1 MLELLIALFLVGL
14 CALPLAEIPMKT
26 LRDEISSAYRMQF
39 HHYADLAFAEF
50 KEKIYQQEIPW
61 KQICSPREAKSAF
74 KLEKTLIDPI
84 GGRAFERKATFYSVG
99 KKGKK
104 GEEIRLV
111 TFIVSFKTKEKR
123 FSLFRG
129 KKGVKKERY
138 APCSFTY
145 KMLVVKSSLEEQQPL
160 ELPPTTTPKG
170 QAVG

>member
-1 MLELLIALFLVGL
+1 
-14 CALPLAEIPMKT
+14 
-26 LRDEISSAYRMQF
+26 MQF

-61 KQICSPREAKSAF
+61 KEICSPREAKSDF
-74 KLEKTLIDPI
+74 RLEKPAIDPI
-84 GGRAFERKATFYSVG
+84 GGRTFERKATFYSVG

-104 GEEIRLV
+104 GEEVRLV
-111 TFIVSFKTKEKR
+111 TFSISFKTKEKK

-129 KKGVKKERY
+129 KKDRY

-145 KMLVVKSSLEEQQPL
+145 KMLVVKSSLDEQQQPL
-160 ELPPTTTPKG
+160 EIPPTTPPKG